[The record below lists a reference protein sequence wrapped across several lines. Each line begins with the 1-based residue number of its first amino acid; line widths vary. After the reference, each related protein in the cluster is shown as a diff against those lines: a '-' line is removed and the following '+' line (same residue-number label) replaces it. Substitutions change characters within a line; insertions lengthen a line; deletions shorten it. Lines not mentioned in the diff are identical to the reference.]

1 MGVDLSDTKEE
12 NAAEIDQAPV
22 TVTLYLSCQSTN
34 HIIMSTRKIIMAITH
49 VFTPITCIIMA
60 INRMSYANGI

>member
-1 MGVDLSDTKEE
+1 MGVDLSDTKE

-34 HIIMSTRKIIMAITH
+34 HIIMSTTKIIMAITH